1 MAAVGRWWWRWSYN
15 LNLHQ
20 VHHDATKSIEIDRKR
35 WMVRYL
41 ILAAVFSILLV
52 KIYLFLFVM
61 DRLLGVYSFLTTF
74 ILFNMLA
81 LAWLKYRDPY
91 FKAKDIDLSN
101 NIQDPPPLISIVVA
115 VKNEEDNIRNCVLSC
130 VNQSYKNKEVIIV
143 NDGSTDRT
151 PKILDE
157 IRREVGSRNITILH
171 LSKSVGKN
179 KAIEAASQIAKGEIY
194 AFMDS
199 DCDMELDAVEKAA
212 KIFLSDRQIGALTA
226 QGSVRDARTTNNILL
241 KMQQVYI
248 DGSYRVIKGAE
259 SSFSS
264 LTCCSGSL
272 TFYKREAIQ
281 DFIHDWAH
289 DRFLGV
295 DFKFCTDRRL
305 TAHVLAT
312 KPKIVSKNNNDRN
325 AIGNQ
330 RSINGGELSLLQAG
344 KDDLDTMRSS
354 SDADIEEDNQ
364 YSARPWKV
372 LVSRSVRVNIGVP
385 DTIPALLKQ
394 QIRWRKSFIRSLS
407 ATGTIYWR
415 RPFYAAMMYYLQ
427 TGMKFIRP
435 FILLHAIVMLPLA
448 GDILSPLLWFSG
460 ILFTAMIYGVDY
472 RLRYPGDK
480 LWLYRPPFM
489 FLSTFVYTWL
499 LIWAGITIKK
509 QAWR

>member
-1 MAAVGRWWWRWSYN
+1 

-20 VHHDATKSIEIDRKR
+20 VHHDATKSIEIDKKR

-101 NIQDPPPLISIVVA
+101 IQDSPLLISIVVA

-171 LSKSVGKN
+171 LSKSVGKK

-264 LTCCSGSL
+264 VTCCSGSL
-272 TFYKREAIQ
+272 SFYKREAIQ

-289 DRFLGV
+289 DRFLGI

-385 DTIPALLKQ
+385 DTIPALIKQ

-448 GDILSPLLWFSG
+448 GDILSPLLWLSG
-460 ILFTAMIYGVDY
+460 VSFAAMIYAVDY

-480 LWLYRPPFM
+480 LWLYRTPFM

-499 LIWAGITIKK
+499 IIWAGITIKK

>member
-1 MAAVGRWWWRWSYN
+1 M
-15 LNLHQ
+15 
-20 VHHDATKSIEIDRKR
+20 EIDKKR

-101 NIQDPPPLISIVVA
+101 IQHPLLISIVVA

-157 IRREVGSRNITILH
+157 IRREVGSRNLTILH
-171 LSKSVGKN
+171 LSKSVGKK

-226 QGSVRDARTTNNILL
+226 QGGVRGARTTNNILL

-264 LTCCSGSL
+264 VTCCSGSL
-272 TFYKREAIQ
+272 SFYKREAIQ

-289 DRFLGV
+289 DRFLGI

-344 KDDLDTMRSS
+344 KDDLDIMRSS

-385 DTIPALLKQ
+385 DTIPALIKQ

-448 GDILSPLLWFSG
+448 GDILSPLLWLSG
-460 ILFTAMIYGVDY
+460 VSFAAMIYAVDY

-480 LWLYRPPFM
+480 LWLYRTPFM

-499 LIWAGITIKK
+499 IIWAGITIKK